1 MAVSGAP
8 AASDDTRTLAD
19 DGYLRRLRLSVFLV
33 SLPFGI
39 LLFGVPL
46 IAREMGAGPLAIGGL
61 LSTYA
66 AIVVISQPFIGR
78 GLDRLGRRPFL
89 IAGLLAYALSNVVFG
104 LASGVGGLYLAQVVE
119 GVGSSLTW
127 LAALSI
133 VSDLAPVDCR
143 GREYGRIEEM
153 AFRGTL
159 VGSLVGFALLGFVEG
174 DGAGRWLTLAGGW
187 RLLFLA
193 YAVVTLVAAA
203 IVWRKIPET
212 LLQHESRVDETPE
225 AAEDRQASGSV
236 AWRLP
241 GQLRILM
248 GIVVLT
254 AAATA
259 LLGPILM
266 PYLFDNVST
275 SMLALALA
283 FLPAAIAGS
292 VLPSRLGGISDRIG
306 RRPPIVAALLVA
318 GLAAAA
324 IPFVR
329 SLWPLAVLWVL
340 EAAAFAAA
348 TPAEEAL
355 VIDLADNAH
364 QGSALGYYTAAA
376 ALGGVIGPLLGGWVY
391 DRFGAGERIRLQCR
405 PAGTWRDPSSAAR
418 ARPFAC
424 FRDDTGRPILA
435 ASCDRARLWSRRSM
449 PW

>member
-1 MAVSGAP
+1 
-8 AASDDTRTLAD
+8 
-19 DGYLRRLRLSVFLV
+19 
-33 SLPFGI
+33 
-39 LLFGVPL
+39 
-46 IAREMGAGPLAIGGL
+46 
-61 LSTYA
+61 
-66 AIVVISQPFIGR
+66 
-78 GLDRLGRRPFL
+78 
-89 IAGLLAYALSNVVFG
+89 
-104 LASGVGGLYLAQVVE
+104 
-119 GVGSSLTW
+119 
-127 LAALSI
+127 
-133 VSDLAPVDCR
+133 
-143 GREYGRIEEM
+143 
-153 AFRGTL
+153 
-159 VGSLVGFALLGFVEG
+159 
-174 DGAGRWLTLAGGW
+174 
-187 RLLFLA
+187 
-193 YAVVTLVAAA
+193 
-203 IVWRKIPET
+203 
-212 LLQHESRVDETPE
+212 
-225 AAEDRQASGSV
+225 
-236 AWRLP
+236 
-241 GQLRILM
+241 M

-355 VIDLADNAH
+355 VIDLVDNAH

-391 DRFGAGERIRLQCR
+391 GRFGAGERIRLQCR
-405 PAGTWRDPSSAAR
+405 PAGTRRDPSSTAR
-418 ARPFAC
+418 ARPFAP
-424 FRDDTGRPILA
+424 RMNLSSEP
-435 ASCDRARLWSRRSM
+435 SRN
-449 PW
+449 

>member
-8 AASDDTRTLAD
+8 AASDDTRIFAND
-19 DGYLRRLRLSVFLV
+19 WYLRSLRLSVFLT
-33 SLPFGI
+33 SFPFGM

-61 LSTYA
+61 FSAYA
-66 AIVVISQPFIGR
+66 AIVVISQPLIGR

-89 IAGLLAYALSNVVFG
+89 IAGLLAYALSNMVFG
-104 LASGVGGLYLAQVVE
+104 LASGVGGLYLAQVAQ
-119 GVGSSLTW
+119 GFGSGLTW
-127 LAALSI
+127 LAALAI

-159 VGSLVGFALLGFVEG
+159 VGSLVGFALLRLLQG
-174 DGAGRWLTLAGGW
+174 DRIGGALTLAGGW
-187 RLLFLA
+187 RWLFLG
-193 YAVVTLVAAA
+193 YAAAALVAAA

-212 LLQHESRVDETPE
+212 LRQRGSRVDKTPE
-225 AAEDRQASGSV
+225 AAEVQRASGGG

-241 GQLRILM
+241 GQLWILM
-248 GIVVLT
+248 SIVVLT
-254 AAATA
+254 TVATA
-259 LLGPILM
+259 LLGPVLM

-275 SMLALALA
+275 SILGLALA

-306 RRPPIVAALLVA
+306 RRPPIVAALAVA

-324 IPFVR
+324 VPFVR

-355 VIDLADNAH
+355 VIDVADSAH

-376 ALGGVIGPLLGGWVY
+376 ALGGVIGPLLGGWIY
-391 DRFGAGERIRLQCR
+391 DRFGAGEAFITTALLLVLGAILILLLVRE
-405 PAGTWRDPSSAAR
+405 PSR
-418 ARPFAC
+418 AKLVPPR
-424 FRDDTGRPILA
+424 TQL
-435 ASCDRARLWSRRSM
+435 
-449 PW
+449 

>member
-1 MAVSGAP
+1 MVDSGAP
-8 AASDDTRTLAD
+8 LASDDARTSAND
-19 DGYLRRLRLSVFLV
+19 RHLRRLRLSVFLT
-33 SLPFGI
+33 SFPFGM

-46 IAREMGAGPLAIGGL
+46 IARGMGAGPLAIGGL
-61 LSTYA
+61 FSAYA
-66 AIVVISQPFIGR
+66 AIVVISQPLIGR

-89 IAGLLAYALSNVVFG
+89 IAGLLAYALSNVAFG
-104 LASGVGGLYLAQVVE
+104 LASGVGGLYLAQVAQ

-127 LAALSI
+127 LAALAI

-159 VGSLVGFALLGFVEG
+159 VGSLVGFALLGLLEG
-174 DGAGRWLTLAGGW
+174 DETGRWLTLVGGW

-193 YAVVTLVAAA
+193 YAVATLVAAA

-212 LLQHESRVDETPE
+212 LSQPESRVDKTPE
-225 AAEDRQASGSV
+225 AAEDRPASGGG

-254 AAATA
+254 AVATA

-306 RRPPIVAALLVA
+306 RRPPIVAALVVA
-318 GLAAAA
+318 ALATVAVV
-324 IPFVR
+324 FVR

-348 TPAEEAL
+348 IPAEEAL
-355 VIDLADNAH
+355 VTDLADSAH

-376 ALGGVIGPLLGGWVY
+376 ALGGVIGPLLGGWIY
-391 DRFGAGERIRLQCR
+391 DRFGAGEAFVTAALLLVLSAILILLLVRE
-405 PAGTWRDPSSAAR
+405 PSR
-418 ARPFAC
+418 TKLVPPRT
-424 FRDDTGRPILA
+424 RQDL
-435 ASCDRARLWSRRSM
+435 
-449 PW
+449 

>member
-1 MAVSGAP
+1 MVDSGAP
-8 AASDDTRTLAD
+8 LASDDARTSAND
-19 DGYLRRLRLSVFLV
+19 RHLRRLRLSVFLT
-33 SLPFGI
+33 SFPFGM

-46 IAREMGAGPLAIGGL
+46 IARGMGAGPLAIGGL
-61 LSTYA
+61 FSAYA
-66 AIVVISQPFIGR
+66 AIVVISQPLIGH

-89 IAGLLAYALSNVVFG
+89 IAGLLAYALSNMVFG
-104 LASGVGGLYLAQVVE
+104 LASGVGGLYLAQVAQ
-119 GVGSSLTW
+119 GFGSGLTW
-127 LAALSI
+127 LAALAI
-133 VSDLAPVDCR
+133 VSDLAPVDGR

-159 VGSLVGFALLGFVEG
+159 VGSLVGFALLGLLEG
-174 DGAGRWLTLAGGW
+174 DGTGKWLTLAGGW

-193 YAVVTLVAAA
+193 YAVATFVAAA

-212 LLQHESRVDETPE
+212 LCRYESRDGKAPDAPE
-225 AAEDRQASGSV
+225 DQEASGGG

-241 GQLRILM
+241 GQLWILM

-254 AAATA
+254 AVATA
-259 LLGPILM
+259 LLGPVLM

-275 SMLALALA
+275 SILGLALA

-306 RRPPIVAALLVA
+306 RRPPIAAALAVA

-324 IPFVR
+324 VPFVR
-329 SLWPLAVLWVL
+329 SIWPLAVLWVL

-355 VIDLADNAH
+355 VIDVADSAH

-376 ALGGVIGPLLGGWVY
+376 ALGGVIGPLLGGWIY
-391 DRFGAGERIRLQCR
+391 GRFGAGSAFVSSAVLLVLGAILLLLLV
-405 PAGTWRDPSSAAR
+405 RDPSR
-418 ARPFAC
+418 HE
-424 FRDDTGRPILA
+424 
-435 ASCDRARLWSRRSM
+435 
-449 PW
+449 